1 MTMRALGHIVLFVVA
16 WLTVELILVRS
27 LGVAFV
33 PLFAGGFAVWWFTT
47 RRTPVDPNTII
58 VPYLLTVIAFIVHVC
73 EEYRAYL
80 LGYPDILKGAPV
92 TLTLEGLLTFAATL
106 GPIAWLIGAVMLLKR
121 SPVGYF
127 VASTFL
133 FGMMFIEPTH
143 FIAPFFPDGVHYV
156 GGMWTAPLP
165 IALGWY
171 TFSVIRRETHAAR
184 NASV

>member
-1 MTMRALGHIVLFVVA
+1 MTTRALRQILIFVAAWFTLEFVLVGTLA
-16 WLTVELILVRS
+16 
-27 LGVAFV
+27 VAFV
-33 PLFAGGFAVWWFTT
+33 PLFAGGFALWWVTT
-47 RRTPVDPNTII
+47 RRTPIDPHLII
-58 VPYLLTVIAFIVHVC
+58 VPYLLTVIAFIAHVC

-80 LGYPDILKGAPV
+80 HGYPDILKGAPL
-92 TLTLEGLLTFAATL
+92 TLTLERLLTFAATL

-143 FIAPFFPDGVHYV
+143 FVAPFFPDGPHYV
-156 GGMWTAPLP
+156 GGLWTAPLP

-171 TFSVIRRETHAAR
+171 TFSVIRREVLAAR
-184 NASV
+184 SASV